1 MADLLHVLKDPGHN
15 LISIVFAQNRGLF
28 AFKKVI
34 DLQNWMFR
42 QYVKRDIFV
51 CFFLIGI
58 SSL

>member
-1 MADLLHVLKDPGHN
+1 MADLLHVLKDPGYN

-34 DLQNWMFR
+34 YLQNWMFR

-51 CFFLIGI
+51 WFFLIGI